1 MDRNQKLTA
10 ILEAAL
16 KIFARYGFKK
26 TTVEDIAQALG
37 MTKGNLYLYVD
48 NKKDLYEKTVAYA
61 LRRWQNRV
69 AEAVAPEKDP
79 SRQFMVLG
87 RKAFEYLSQ
96 DDDLRRVLENDPS
109 IFPLSSTEDRFKEI
123 NRASVDMLAGIIR
136 QGLEQGRFGD
146 LDVPHVSEF
155 LFSIYV
161 MFIIKTYVKSEGLS
175 TGLMFEQGLAL
186 ILRGLENTNPAASAA
201 TSKEVIPDD

>member
-1 MDRNQKLTA
+1 MDKNQKLID

-26 TTVEDIAQALG
+26 TTVEDIATALG
-37 MTKGNLYLYVD
+37 MTKGNLYLYVLS
-48 NKKDLYEKTVAYA
+48 KKDLYEKTVAHA

-69 AEAVAPEKDP
+69 AEAVAREEDP
-79 SRQFMVLG
+79 SQQLMVLG
-87 RKAFEYLSQ
+87 RKAFEHLSQ
-96 DDDLRRVLENDPS
+96 DDDLRQVLENDPS
-109 IFPLSSTEDRFKEI
+109 IFPLSVAEDRFKEI

-136 QGLEQGRFGD
+136 RGIVQGRFGD

-175 TGLMFEQGLAL
+175 AGLMFEQGLAL
-186 ILRGLENTNPAASAA
+186 ILRGLENTNTAAPAAS
-201 TSKEVIPDD
+201 SKEVSG

>member
-1 MDRNQKLTA
+1 MDRNQKLNN

-26 TTVEDIAQALG
+26 TTVEDVAAALG
-37 MTKGNLYLYVD
+37 MTKGNLYLYVL
-48 NKKDLYEKTVAYA
+48 NKKDLYEKTVAQA

-69 AEAVAPEKDP
+69 AEAVAREQDP

-96 DDDLRRVLENDPS
+96 DHDLRQVLENDPS
-109 IFPLSSTEDRFKEI
+109 IFPLSSAEDRFQEI
-123 NRASVDMLAGIIR
+123 NRASIDMLAGVIQKGID
-136 QGLEQGRFGD
+136 QGRFGR

-155 LFSIYV
+155 LFSLYV

-186 ILRGLENTNPAASAA
+186 ILRGLENTNPAAQAA
-201 TSKEVIPDD
+201 TIKEVFPDD